1 MKSDKKI
8 YDKKIVEN
16 RNEIFKKQNN
26 TIISNEFF
34 KTIEKY
40 LKNDISILDIGTG
53 NGYVLKE
60 LNERYNFN
68 LNLYG
73 NDISS
78 EMIKQAQKNCKKI
91 KNINFVLCSNYN
103 LKFEDNKF
111 DIVVAKNVT
120 RFSAKEVYR
129 ILKPNGI
136 FIYREYGKYKGMVEI
151 SKEFKSRLIR
161 SRYKSFYDN
170 KMRKA
175 NFEVVTSCYIKEK
188 RKYNNVN
195 EIIKTIEAFPMIL
208 NFNDCD
214 KNKLIQKYNNVENIE
229 ITSDAFLAVYKKGG
243 FKNEFK

>member
-91 KNINFVLCSNYN
+91 N
-103 LKFEDNKF
+103 NKF

-214 KNKLIQKYNNVENIE
+214 KNKLIQKYNNAENIE